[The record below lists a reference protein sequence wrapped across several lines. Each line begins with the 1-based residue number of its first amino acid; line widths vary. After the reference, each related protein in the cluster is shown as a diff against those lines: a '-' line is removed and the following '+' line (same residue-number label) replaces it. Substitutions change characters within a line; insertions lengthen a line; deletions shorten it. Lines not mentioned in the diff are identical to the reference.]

1 MIKKNLII
9 IAILLFFSCTK
20 PIDKKEVISNITNDN
35 LIVKKVDV
43 VQQSN
48 YYNVITDIENSVKS
62 SKEAWADAPEL
73 NRLHRLSIIDKVS
86 KKYLKKLNEGAY
98 LNDDKVIAYQFTKMN
113 KSEKFIG
120 YAVVLFHEKDQHTL
134 YYEISPAPYNY
145 FPRGG
150 IKELINKGLLVEIN
164 KIEAEYFKKQS
175 ANK

>member
-1 MIKKNLII
+1 M
-9 IAILLFFSCTK
+9 
-20 PIDKKEVISNITNDN
+20 
-35 LIVKKVDV
+35 
-43 VQQSN
+43 
-48 YYNVITDIENSVKS
+48 
-62 SKEAWADAPEL
+62 
-73 NRLHRLSIIDKVS
+73 
-86 KKYLKKLNEGAY
+86 
-98 LNDDKVIAYQFTKMN
+98 NDDKVIAYQFTKMN